1 MLAAGPLLL
10 PHQSAFAQDG
20 VKKSKAQKDAEYEED
35 LAGMKQVG
43 DALLELSAYHESTR
57 KSACFVMICLQVA
70 SAIRMDNQQLCVCS
84 VCMCMCKHT

>member
-43 DALLELSAYHESTR
+43 DAFSELSA
-57 KSACFVMICLQVA
+57 
-70 SAIRMDNQQLCVCS
+70 
-84 VCMCMCKHT
+84 